1 MVKKNW
7 FLILF
12 MDNNMTDF
20 SQQIANFTNYGVY
33 HYKFDEVGNEI
44 LNPHST
50 VFQQVYFSIP
60 LDTVVYNNSKI
71 MSFYDP
77 TFTEFVPAPPTN
89 SAASVFPQEA
99 IDEINAITYQNVQL
113 QSQLDSLIATSTT
126 DSSSADMQSVR
137 NTIINLRTQ
146 LGQGIV
152 DGDFQTAYP
161 YLPLSIEEQ
170 NPPPA

>member
-1 MVKKNW
+1 MA
-7 FLILF
+7 
-12 MDNNMTDF
+12 DF
-20 SQQIANFTNYGVY
+20 SQQIANFTNYGTY
-33 HYKFDEVGNEI
+33 NYKFDEVGNEI
-44 LNPHST
+44 LNPNSV
-50 VFQQVYFSIP
+50 VFQQVYFSLP
-60 LDTVVYNNSKI
+60 LSTVVYNNNKI
-71 MSFYDP
+71 VSFYNP
-77 TFTEFVPAPPTN
+77 TFTEFVPEPPTS

-99 IDEINAITYQNVQL
+99 IDQINAITYQNVQL
-113 QSQLDSLIATSTT
+113 QTQLDSLIATSTT
-126 DSSSADMQSVR
+126 DSSSADMQAVR